1 MGRVEICA
9 DDTSWGVH
17 GRTQR
22 ALLSLLVL
30 RLRVWTPAP
39 YLVRA
44 LWPSDESDRAS
55 TRLHVQIHRLRRQL
69 GGDVVNSSPN
79 GYRLNIGE
87 DSVDAWRFERAA
99 ESALA
104 GAGRTGHDAH
114 LLHRLDEA
122 LTQWGGEPF
131 PAVDT
136 ADVDTWRHT
145 LHELH
150 TRAQEVRSETLLHL
164 GDSRAALDVLTPLA
178 GQQPSN
184 ERVQALR
191 MSALQQAGRSEMLP
205 QVYDEARRALT
216 DLDLAPGPDLLT
228 AHAHLL
234 DGRPT
239 FDAPDGT
246 TCAPST
252 PRTAR
257 TLSTA
262 AGSGAQ
268 LTPAPVPSLER
279 AAALVRYRE
288 DELRRALAAH
298 DDRLALLDADGDRA
312 PSPEDVALRRELA
325 YVLTGKGRHDEALS
339 VLGHLEALH
348 LTHDQEDERAVVL
361 RDMVA
366 VMGLTGDLRRA
377 LRLLG
382 EAGRLDERTT
392 GTDALLQTVRA
403 LVLTHM
409 GRLSRAEDCLAAAG
423 RPASPKDRANGRDL
437 MWWRVRSQIDRRA
450 GRHTESVPEALE
462 ASRIARAGSP
472 GGDPGPSS
480 LDVAC
485 SLRDAGDRTCFAWF
499 RSVIRFAH
507 DSGRFPLAACAHAA
521 AAKAHLLWGD
531 PETAAAHG
539 RTALALA
546 RQCGCW
552 LFAGRAAARLAEA
565 EDRLGNTRS
574 ARYFRYEALSAYR
587 RIDFP
592 LAREVRAGLEGRATA
607 HAGVHAG
614 GTG

>member
-1 MGRVEICA
+1 MMGRVEIFT

-22 ALLSLLVL
+22 ALLSLLIL

-44 LWPSDESDRAS
+44 LWPSDASDRALA
-55 TRLHVQIHRLRRQL
+55 RLHVQIHRLRRQL

-79 GYRLNIGE
+79 GYRLNIRD
-87 DSVDAWRFERAA
+87 DSIDAWRFERSA

-104 GAGRTGHDAH
+104 HTGRGGHDAH
-114 LLHRLDEA
+114 LVRRLDEA
-122 LTQWGGEPF
+122 LAHWGGEPF
-131 PAVDT
+131 PNVDA

-178 GQQPSN
+178 AQQPSN

-205 QVYDEARRALT
+205 QVYEEARSALT
-216 DLDLAPGPDLLT
+216 DLDLTPGPDLLA

-234 DGRPT
+234 DGHHT
-239 FDAPDGT
+239 FAPPDG
-246 TCAPST
+246 AP
-252 PRTAR
+252 PAV
-257 TLSTA
+257 
-262 AGSGAQ
+262 
-268 LTPAPVPSLER
+268 PAPAPSLER
-279 AAALVRYRE
+279 AAALLRHRE

-298 DDRLALLDADGDRA
+298 DDDRLSLLDGDGDHPPPA
-312 PSPEDVALRRELA
+312 QDVSLRRELA

-339 VLGHLEALH
+339 LLGHLEALH
-348 LTHDQEDERAVVL
+348 VMHGQEDDRAVVL

-366 VMGLTGDLRRA
+366 VMALTGDLRRA

-382 EAGRLDERTT
+382 EAARMDERTT

-403 LVLTHM
+403 LILTHM
-409 GRLSRAEDCLAAAG
+409 GRLTRAEDCLAAAG
-423 RPASPKDRANGRDL
+423 RSTSPRDRANGRDL
-437 MWWRVRSQIDRRA
+437 MWWRARSQIDRRA

-462 ASRIARAGSP
+462 ASRIARAGSA

-485 SLRDAGDRTCFAWF
+485 SLRDAGDRTCFAWY

-539 RTALALA
+539 RTALDLA
-546 RQCGCW
+546 RRCGCW
-552 LFAGRAAARLAEA
+552 LFAGRAASRLAEA
-565 EDRLGNTRS
+565 EEGLGNTRS
-574 ARYFRYEALSAYR
+574 AQFFRREALAAYR
-587 RIDFP
+587 RADFP
-592 LAREVRAGLEGRATA
+592 LAREVRARLEGRGV
-607 HAGVHAG
+607 HARDHAG